1 MTDFA
6 PKIKMPRPVKSER
19 PVIAEPVVEVSTVIN
34 KSNNENLFNILG
46 WSYLY
51 FLENEITNP
60 K

>member
-1 MTDFA
+1 
-6 PKIKMPRPVKSER
+6 MPRPVKSER
-19 PVIAEPVVEVSTVIN
+19 PVIAEPVVEVRTIIN